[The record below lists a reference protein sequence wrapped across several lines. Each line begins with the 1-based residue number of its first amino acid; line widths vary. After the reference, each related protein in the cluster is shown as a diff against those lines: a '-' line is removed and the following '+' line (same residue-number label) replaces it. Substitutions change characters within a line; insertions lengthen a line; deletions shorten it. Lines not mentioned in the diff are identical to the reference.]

1 MAWPFVESPSKTNR
15 LGALNLVWVC
25 NLHGT
30 FMVQIAVNFSH
41 TSIFRPRQFF
51 AHVNISSVLFS
62 RFFQK
67 REKRENITGAKKTRF
82 TVDVDEMYTVA
93 MAG

>member
-1 MAWPFVESPSKTNR
+1 
-15 LGALNLVWVC
+15 
-25 NLHGT
+25 
-30 FMVQIAVNFSH
+30 MVQIAVNFSH
-41 TSIFRPRQFF
+41 TSIFHPRQFF

-82 TVDVDEMYTVA
+82 TVTQQDVFMSIDDKIHLRMFLPLMYSFFARILITERQSKVLVS
-93 MAG
+93 